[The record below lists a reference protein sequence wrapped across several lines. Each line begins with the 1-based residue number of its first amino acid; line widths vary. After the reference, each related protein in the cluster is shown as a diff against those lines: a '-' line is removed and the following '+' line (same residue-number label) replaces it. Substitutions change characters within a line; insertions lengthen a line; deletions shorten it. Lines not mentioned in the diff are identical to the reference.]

1 MGYKIGFNG
10 VDNGILGFENVRVP
24 QDNMLD
30 AITQINSQ
38 GELTSQYNTPR
49 ARFIGLAEQLISGR
63 ICIAS
68 MCISSTKV
76 ILDKTIK
83 YSQQRLCVGSSGES
97 DTPIMDYQLQ
107 KHAIAPLLARTYA
120 LNFGLQKVQQMY
132 QDNID
137 KKEID
142 KAACIIKPL

>member
-68 MCISSTKV
+68 MCISSTNY
-76 ILDKTIK
+76 L
-83 YSQQRLCVGSSGES
+83 R
-97 DTPIMDYQLQ
+97 
-107 KHAIAPLLARTYA
+107 
-120 LNFGLQKVQQMY
+120 
-132 QDNID
+132 
-137 KKEID
+137 
-142 KAACIIKPL
+142 